1 MIGKNLRKWTKMVT
15 ETINSKAQPR
25 NQQIC
30 FILLKYF
37 PLILGVAE
45 PVTGVRDGHG
55 LRQDRQEGEG
65 V

>member
-1 MIGKNLRKWTKMVT
+1 MTGKNLNGLT
-15 ETINSKAQPR
+15 ETNNPKAQQR
-25 NQQIC
+25 NQQIF
-30 FILLKYF
+30 FISLKYF
-37 PLILGVAE
+37 PLILRVAE